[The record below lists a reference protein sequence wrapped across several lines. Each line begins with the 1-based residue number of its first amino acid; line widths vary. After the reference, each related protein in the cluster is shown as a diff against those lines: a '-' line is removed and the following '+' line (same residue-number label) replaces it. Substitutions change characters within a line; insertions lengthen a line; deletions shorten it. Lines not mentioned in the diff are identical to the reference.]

1 MRIFLDAGSQRI
13 TFDGDNFVVPGCWG
27 SRAKAAPERK
37 WRKYSGLWIVPNIGP
52 NRIFLRA
59 NFREREFEPGVFDK
73 TAPDEPI
80 VAHVNGTERRF
91 PAEPKGLLP
100 HQREGLD
107 LAYGLP
113 QFAFFHDM
121 GSGKSRTLL
130 ELWLQYFKERRIH
143 EAWVICPNSLVDN
156 WFEQIDL
163 WAPKIRPYISVWG
176 VGSLQSGALPAK
188 LIERVHKT
196 LSIAIDESQ
205 TIKNPLSNRAD
216 VAHVLGA
223 GSGYNYILTGTSI
236 TRGVQDLY
244 SQFAFLAKGIIGFT
258 SYYSFRNHYCLMGG
272 FDKKQIIGYKNMNE
286 LMATLAPFTHV
297 VTDPI
302 KLPPLTV
309 ETRSITLTVEQK
321 RLLKDLKDEMRTLLE
336 GNELTVTNVLAMF
349 TRGSQIIGGHFPDNL
364 GELRELSKNPKLDE
378 LREIVQSS
386 DKKIVV
392 FCRFVPETKMIHA
405 AFPGCVR
412 MDPELEPVQDTVN
425 RFQKDPKVRML
436 VCTYARGAHGFT
448 MTAGKILVRYSSTFN
463 YEELTQAAKRIHR
476 LGQDE
481 PSKLIDLIAS
491 VYLDRHMRDI
501 AETKESLAAYV
512 TESLAH
518 PEQLISMLDIAR

>member
-1 MRIFLDAGSQRI
+1 MLQLTLRIFYDAP
-13 TFDGDNFVVPGCWG
+13 NFMVPACF
-27 SRAKAAPERK
+27 SPRAKAAPEKRWK
-37 WRKYSGLWIVPNIGP
+37 KSTHWWVLPDIGP
-52 NRIFLRA
+52 NRAYLRA
-59 NFREREFEPGVFDK
+59 NFKLTEFDDGVFEK
-73 TAPDEPI
+73 TAPAESPVPI
-80 VAHVNGTERRF
+80 GAGAERRF
-91 PAEPKGLLP
+91 PADPVGLLP
-100 HQREGLD
+100 HQREALD

-113 QFAFFHDM
+113 HFAFFHDM
-121 GSGKSRTLL
+121 GSGKSRTML
-130 ELWLQYFKERRIH
+130 ELWLQYFEEQRIH
-143 EAWVICPNSLVDN
+143 EAWVICPNSLIDN

-163 WAPKIRPYISVWG
+163 WAPSIRPYISVYG

-188 LIERVHKT
+188 LKDRVHDT

-216 VAHVLGA
+216 VAAVLGA
-223 GSGYNYILTGTSI
+223 GAAYNYILTGTSI

-244 SQFAFLAKGIIGFT
+244 SQFAFLGRGIIGFT

-297 VTDPI
+297 VVDPV
-302 KLPPLTV
+302 KLPPLTS
-309 ETRSITLTVEQK
+309 ETRNITLTPVQK
-321 RLLKDLKDEMRTLLE
+321 RLLKDLKDKMRTLLD

-349 TRGSQIIGGHFPDNL
+349 TRGAQIIGGHMADDN
-364 GELRELSKNPKLDE
+364 GELRQLEKNPKLDE
-378 LREIVQSS
+378 LREITHST

-405 AFPGCVR
+405 AFPGSVR
-412 MDPELEPVQDTVN
+412 MDPDIEPVQDTVN
-425 RFQKDPKVRML
+425 RFQKDPDVRMI

-448 MTAGKILVRYSSTFN
+448 MTAGKLLVRYSSTFN

-481 PSKLIDLIAS
+481 PSKLIDLIAG

-501 AETKESLAAYV
+501 AQTKESLAQYV

-518 PEQLISMLDIAR
+518 PEQLISLLDIAT